1 MSTTKHFARGAR
13 VKLTDLSARADLNGS
28 HATVVSW
35 TTATRRWA
43 VEVEGSDE
51 PVRVKPRNLVLV
63 VPASGPVAEND
74 EEDEPIVLSRGDG
87 QSLAVRPEK
96 LKRRFEEVSQ
106 KYALHEHS
114 DRVADFMMGAGSPA
128 VTAERFAAEFET
140 SELDAH
146 DFMSWIQVTV
156 AFKEQHLGAPP
167 GGAS

>member
-1 MSTTKHFARGAR
+1 MPANTFARGAR
-13 VKLTDLSARADLNGS
+13 VKLSDLSARADLNGS